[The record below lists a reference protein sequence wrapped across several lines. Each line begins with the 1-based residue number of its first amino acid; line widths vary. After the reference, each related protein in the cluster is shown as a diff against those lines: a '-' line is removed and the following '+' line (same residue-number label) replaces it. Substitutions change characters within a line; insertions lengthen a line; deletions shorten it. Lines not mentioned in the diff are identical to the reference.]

1 MSMETTIIPSPL
13 VAASFIAV
21 LPLAVV
27 VILCVVLSIKTSRT
41 WTEKAQARLLGV
53 ALVSV
58 IAAAL
63 LMITGMVMVGNQSR
77 EAVAALESEYGITDL
92 TPLGQ
97 SMVGGCSMNS
107 AADAAEYTWVT
118 KEGQRERGIFARAER
133 QDGQCVYSLTPESA
147 S

>member
-1 MSMETTIIPSPL
+1 METTIIPSPL

-41 WTEKAQARLLGV
+41 WTQKAQARILGV
-53 ALVSV
+53 AMVSA
-58 IAAAL
+58 IAAVP
-63 LMITGMVMVGNQSR
+63 LMITGMAMTENQSLA
-77 EAVAALESEYGITDL
+77 AVAALESEYGITDL

-97 SMVGGCSMNS
+97 SRVGACSMNS
-107 AADAAEYTWVT
+107 AANAAEYTWVT
-118 KEGQRERGIFARAER
+118 KEGQRERGIFAKSER